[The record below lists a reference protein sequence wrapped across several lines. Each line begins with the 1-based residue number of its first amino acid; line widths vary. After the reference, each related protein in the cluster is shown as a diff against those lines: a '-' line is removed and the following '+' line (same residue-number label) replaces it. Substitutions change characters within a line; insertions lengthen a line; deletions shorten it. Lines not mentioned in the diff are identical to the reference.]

1 MRAAEYDRAAKHLRA
16 FMDAFDDLFAQLQ
29 PTQSG
34 FASSSC
40 PRWTPKSG
48 REAQAEQLAA
58 RVTMLAG
65 PAAEAL
71 AISGSYLDYKPPGT
85 WQTQVTNPILV
96 WSTMLTDKAM
106 LDPHLMSVTCGQG
119 LGLLENWRD
128 EQAEREKGFV
138 GAIAWFFTLAPRVR
152 EAAGLPR
159 HSARGALVTGT
170 VATFQGVLIAALGG
184 ALAIPLAHVFGWL

>member
-1 MRAAEYDRAAKHLRA
+1 
-16 FMDAFDDLFAQLQ
+16 MDAFDDLFAQLQ
-29 PTQSG
+29 PMHSP
-34 FASSSC
+34 FASSSF
-40 PRWTPKSG
+40 PRWTPKPG
-48 REAQAEQLAA
+48 RDAQAGHLAA
-58 RVTMLAG
+58 KVTRLAG

-71 AISGSYLDYKPPGT
+71 ALSGSYFDYKPHGT
-85 WQTQVTNPILV
+85 WQTQTTNPIVV

-128 EQAEREKGFV
+128 EQAEREKGLV

-159 HSARGALVTGT
+159 HTARGALVTGT
-170 VATFQGVLIAALGG
+170 VAALQGILIAALGG
-184 ALAIPLAHVFGWL
+184 ALAIPIAQAFGWL

>member
-1 MRAAEYDRAAKHLRA
+1 MRAAEYDRAAQNLRA

-29 PTQSG
+29 PVHSP
-34 FASSSC
+34 FASSSF
-40 PRWTPKSG
+40 PQWTPKPG
-48 REAQAEQLAA
+48 TDAKARELAA
-58 RVTMLAG
+58 RVTRLAG

-71 AISGSYLDYKPPGT
+71 ALSGSYFDYKQPGT
-85 WQTQVTNPILV
+85 WQTQPTNPIVV

-128 EQAEREKGFV
+128 EQVERERGLV
-138 GAIAWFFTLAPRVR
+138 GAIAWFLTLAPRVR

-159 HSARGALVTGT
+159 HSARGALVAGT
-170 VATFQGVLIAALGG
+170 VATLQGILIAALGG
-184 ALAIPLAHVFGWL
+184 ALAVPIAHAFGWL